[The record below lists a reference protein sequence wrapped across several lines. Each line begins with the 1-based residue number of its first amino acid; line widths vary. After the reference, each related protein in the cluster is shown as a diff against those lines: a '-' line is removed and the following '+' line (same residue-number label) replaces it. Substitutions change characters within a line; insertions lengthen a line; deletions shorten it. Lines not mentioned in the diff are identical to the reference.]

1 MFKMSKFNMDK
12 FIHTFIQN
20 LGLRIESCTC
30 KKFNKIAFMTNI
42 DKSYTLKQLYPAEE
56 IKEVNVQQDLD
67 FSTEKNIKYFMEKHA
82 NLFDKLTYLNN
93 TQILNSHLKNINS
106 KILQKIKTKRKYNG
120 IIKKGELKTHNKTII
135 FNKKLKTNFANK
147 LNGPKYNLSSSIT
160 WKQKYINSHC
170 KKNKFKKA
178 AIFENSKLICYN
190 ANIHDYKNE
199 NTSMNNDEQKIFSKH
214 NLTNVMINF
223 TKKEIEMTE
232 KLLLLYIKDV
242 EYIKRNIQVTLHIT
256 KVIQYKYI
264 FYFNLKCF
272 SNYFNLLFIIQN
284 SKFNYDTKD
293 RIEYNQL
300 LCHHAILCLIEP
312 SKKGAVL
319 IEDNLPVII
328 KKYLMHGYK
337 YHFDFQRYF
346 I

>member
-1 MFKMSKFNMDK
+1 MDK

-42 DKSYTLKQLYPAEE
+42 DKSCTLKQLYPAEE
-56 IKEVNVQQDLD
+56 IKEVNIQQDLD
-67 FSTEKNIKYFMEKHA
+67 FSTEKNIKHFMEKHA

-106 KILQKIKTKRKYNG
+106 KILQKIKTKRKYG
-120 IIKKGELKTHNKTII
+120 IIKKGELKTHNKII
-135 FNKKLKTNFANK
+135 ICNKKLKTNLANK
-147 LNGPKYNLSSSIT
+147 LNGPKYNLPSSIT
-160 WKQKYINSHC
+160 WKKYINSHNS
-170 KKNKFKKA
+170 KKNKFKKV
-178 AIFENSKLICYN
+178 AIFENSKLFCYN
-190 ANIHDYKNE
+190 TSTHDYQKSND
-199 NTSMNNDEQKIFSKH
+199 TSIDNDKQKTFLKH

-242 EYIKRNIQVTLHIT
+242 EYIKRNVQITLHIT

-264 FYFNLKCF
+264 FYFNLKYF
-272 SNYFNLLFIIQN
+272 FNYFNLLLIIQN

>member
-1 MFKMSKFNMDK
+1 
-12 FIHTFIQN
+12 
-20 LGLRIESCTC
+20 
-30 KKFNKIAFMTNI
+30 MTNI

-56 IKEVNVQQDLD
+56 IKEVNKQQDLD
-67 FSTEKNIKYFMEKHA
+67 FSTEKNIKHFMEKHA

-120 IIKKGELKTHNKTII
+120 IIKKGELKTHNKII
-135 FNKKLKTNFANK
+135 ICNKKLKINLTNK
-147 LNGPKYNLSSSIT
+147 LNGSKYNLPSSIT
-160 WKQKYINSHC
+160 WKQKYINSHNC
-170 KKNKFKKA
+170 KKNKFKKMP
-178 AIFENSKLICYN
+178 IFENSKLFCYN
-190 ANIHDYKNE
+190 TSTHDYQKSND
-199 NTSMNNDEQKIFSKH
+199 TSIDNDKQKTFLKH

-232 KLLLLYIKDV
+232 KLLLLYIKDI
-242 EYIKRNIQVTLHIT
+242 EYIKKNIQITLHIT
-256 KVIQYKYI
+256 K
-264 FYFNLKCF
+264 
-272 SNYFNLLFIIQN
+272 N

-337 YHFDFQRYF
+337 YHFDFQRSSKSYYTAVL
-346 I
+346 ILSQSAKVLVKHINTTMMHTICGILGCDVQEILVLYNPREK

>member
-42 DKSYTLKQLYPAEE
+42 DKSYTLKELYPAEE